1 MTHTTALPLR
11 KRPLDIILL
20 VYLVFNLFAI
30 TYLFDIEQ
38 IVIPDASH
46 FTYPAWPP
54 RAIVD
59 LGHWWGQTV
68 DLLLFARP
76 AWWRATIWIDALLF
90 GPYYAFA
97 IFAFI
102 KGRNWIRMP
111 SVIYASVMLTNV
123 TIILSEEIWGPHA
136 TPHLAS
142 VIGANASWVI
152 APILIILRMWK
163 EPFPNPGQE
172 AGARA
177 A

>member
-1 MTHTTALPLR
+1 MTKTGVLPLR
-11 KRPLDIILL
+11 RRPLDIILL

-38 IVIPDASH
+38 IVIPDTSH

-59 LGHWWGQTV
+59 LGHWWGQNL
-68 DLLLFARP
+68 DPLEFARP
-76 AWWRATIWIDALLF
+76 VWWRATIWIDALLF

-102 KGRNWIRMP
+102 KGKSWIRMP
-111 SVIYASVMLTNV
+111 SIIYASVMLTNV
-123 TIILSEEIWGPHA
+123 TIIMSEEIWGPYA

-142 VIGANASWVI
+142 VIGANAAWVI
-152 APILIILRMWK
+152 APILLLIRNWR
-163 EPFPNPGQE
+163 EPFPRT
-172 AGARA
+172 A
-177 A
+177 